1 MSGSG
6 GDGGEGGAV
15 DMTALKLVFATKEHP
30 DNTIKRI
37 EKLETN
43 LRDLLKKVERHNTD
57 DIYSRLGAV
66 EDKVNDNHEKR
77 IADVEG
83 RL

>member
-1 MSGSG
+1 
-6 GDGGEGGAV
+6 
-15 DMTALKLVFATKEHP
+15 MTALKLVFATKEHP

-37 EKLETN
+37 ERLENN

-66 EDKVNDNHEKR
+66 EDKVNDNHEIR